1 MKFKLLLFIGFFSL
15 FSFSQVPHCGFDFTS
30 YLVVKAH
37 EEGKTANIND
47 LKISLVD
54 ENGIEVINK
63 NNKYSWK
70 NGNQPLLFSKNYL
83 ISKPDEAQKWFFPYA
98 EDTYLLSVTNTFPAA
113 DFYIKIQDEK
123 GIYKE
128 QFLQLQSFNMYILCS
143 SENERQARSFGPRSN
158 NPIEVILEKNKKNT
172 K

>member
-1 MKFKLLLFIGFFSL
+1 MKLKLLLFFAVFSV

-37 EEGKTANIND
+37 EEGKSDNVSD
-47 LKISLVD
+47 LKISLVY
-54 ENGIEVINK
+54 ENGEVVINE

-70 NGNQPLLFSKNYL
+70 NGNQPLVFVKNHL
-83 ISKPDEAQKWFFPYA
+83 ISKPEQAPKWFFPYA
-98 EDTYLLSVTNTFPAA
+98 EDTYLLSVTNTFPAN

-128 QFLQLQSFNMYILCS
+128 QILQLQSFNMYILCS

-158 NPIEVILEKNKKNT
+158 NPIDVILEKK
-172 K
+172 

>member
-1 MKFKLLLFIGFFSL
+1 MKIKTALFFVFCSL
-15 FSFSQVPHCGFDFTS
+15 FSFGQVPHCGFDFTS

-37 EEGKTANIND
+37 EEGKSDNITD
-47 LKISLVD
+47 LKISLVT
-54 ENGIEVINK
+54 ESGEEVINE

-70 NGNQPLLFSKNYL
+70 NGNQPLVFTKNYL
-83 ISKPDEAQKWFFPYA
+83 ISKPEEAPKWFFPYS

-113 DFYIKIQDEK
+113 DFYIKIQDAK

-128 QFLQLQSFNMYILCS
+128 QILQLQSFNMYILCS

>member
-1 MKFKLLLFIGFFSL
+1 MKLKLLLFFAVFSV

-37 EEGKTANIND
+37 EEGKSDNVSD
-47 LKISLVD
+47 LKISLVY
-54 ENGIEVINK
+54 ENGEVVINE

-70 NGNQPLLFSKNYL
+70 NGNQPLVFVKNHL
-83 ISKPDEAQKWFFPYA
+83 ISKPEQAPKWFFPYA

-128 QFLQLQSFNMYILCS
+128 QILQLKL
-143 SENERQARSFGPRSN
+143 
-158 NPIEVILEKNKKNT
+158 T
-172 K
+172 